1 MITCVQ
7 KDTHTKKIDR
17 PNRIGKF
24 VPRMSN
30 RIKFVNCSVWDAIQN
45 VILNSE
51 TKSKFFSKNF
61 IMSGKYGSKSTI
73 VILWST
79 LFRREITRVPKRS
92 GQQQNTRIPK
102 LRRHLGRKREDTSD
116 VYTALISGSPGLS
129 GGTFLSFFVM
139 ATSR

>member
-30 RIKFVNCSVWDAIQN
+30 KTKFVNCVGCNSKCYF
-45 VILNSE
+45 NSE
-51 TKSKFFSKNF
+51 TKPEFFSD
-61 IMSGKYGSKSTI
+61 II

-79 LFRREITRVPKRS
+79 LFRREITRVPKR
-92 GQQQNTRIPK
+92 TEFPP
-102 LRRHLGRKREDTSD
+102 H
-116 VYTALISGSPGLS
+116 
-129 GGTFLSFFVM
+129 
-139 ATSR
+139 